1 MNHTLSD
8 DLRADF
14 DLAMKVTSSSP
25 GVYFHIY
32 FSNGSELGWTYI
44 YVYQAFYILI
54 PLKPHS
60 HQHRQ
65 AFMFHNL
72 YRPGEIVFRR

>member
-25 GVYFHIY
+25 VVYFHIY
-32 FSNGSELGWTYI
+32 FSNGSELGGLIYMYI
-44 YVYQAFYILI
+44 KRFIY
-54 PLKPHS
+54 
-60 HQHRQ
+60 
-65 AFMFHNL
+65 
-72 YRPGEIVFRR
+72 